1 MCATESGAA
10 RCIPTAGRGSL
21 MGWLRTTL
29 AQRHVDHYRRT
40 RREEPIEEI
49 DLPAPDPPPQTPT
62 SELSLLERAIA
73 KAVSSREAE
82 ERYLLAAYYL
92 DGQTLL
98 RIARVLGVHE
108 ATVSRKLR
116 RAEKEIRKQISES
129 RAQRHEP
136 ARRRGDDGR
145 RFARRGREFEKTVAK
160 FSGRGVPG
168 TGSNMSATSQHGF
181 HPDAES
187 LNAFAEQALRDRE
200 RAEVLAHLAV
210 CGRCRQVVALAR
222 AAADAGV
229 ANASKTARK
238 TIEPDA
244 WWKHWRLVWVP
255 TAIVATFAVASISVY
270 IERADR
276 HASTVKIAE
285 QTPPEEPAPA
295 STSAPTEQAQVE
307 PPASAASAPAP
318 AHTAKHAHPAALK
331 PLPAPASPA
340 VTPKKPPEPGPVNQ
354 VEVAREAPPLSH
366 AEERQVPPEF
376 AVGGHASSFLAARRR
391 CAGGEAE
398 ASGGTTTGSGGDV
411 AHALVYRQAGAR
423 RGARLQPAHAAA
435 SFGKRYSHGVGSDG
449 NGDKW
454 TCAANSQLAVGS
466 LWKASTPAKQ
476 IHLPSDLPVI
486 SSTSTGPL
494 ILAIDKARTL
504 FLSEDQGD
512 TWERVKKQWKG
523 RAAEVTQQ
531 SATNA
536 GAQSTPAAE
545 TETAPNSPTD
555 SSNPPTV
562 IFELLND
569 HSQAWVSTDGRTWMS
584 K

>member
-1 MCATESGAA
+1 
-10 RCIPTAGRGSL
+10 

-40 RREEPIEEI
+40 RREEPLTPSNGI
-49 DLPAPDPPPQTPT
+49 DELDPPAPVAPPQTLAR
-62 SELSLLERAIA
+62 ELSLLEQAIEQ
-73 KAVSSREAE
+73 AVGGREAE

-98 RIARVLGVHE
+98 DIARVLGVHE

-116 RAEKEIRKQISES
+116 RAADAMRKQILKES
-129 RAQRHEP
+129 RARRHEP
-136 ARRRGDDGR
+136 ASSAGGDGR
-145 RFARRGREFEKTVAK
+145 RSAGFGSELEKTVAK
-160 FSGRGVPG
+160 FAIGNVPG
-168 TGSNMSATSQHGF
+168 TGSDMSATSQHRF

-187 LNAFAEQALRDRE
+187 LSAFSEQALDARE
-200 RAEVLAHLAV
+200 RVEVLSHLAV

-376 AVGGHASSFLAARRR
+376 AVGGMRPAFSQPAGDAREEKRKQV
-391 CAGGEAE
+391 EE
-398 ASGGTTTGSGGDV
+398 Q
-411 AHALVYRQAGAR
+411 RQAQAETLRMRSFTAR
-423 RGARLQPAHAAA
+423 PAPAAVQGSNQPTPPPVSESVTVTA
-435 SFGKRYSHGVGSDG
+435 SAPMVTAT
-449 NGDKW
+449 NGLAQP
-454 TCAANSQLAVGS
+454 TPSLAVGS